1 MAAAPKIY
9 IICSDRHR
17 NGKTLLARV
26 LVDYLMLEGKDPFV
40 IDAGFP
46 EGPLR
51 TSFPGRTALVDFAQV
66 QGQMKLF
73 DTIMGSPGRDY
84 VIDLPAP
91 QTEKFFAAFRQLDF
105 YNEASR
111 AGFQLV
117 VLFIVDKD
125 LSSLKS
131 ADGIHQ
137 LVSPAMFIPVRN
149 AFVGS
154 ALAHH
159 ENALTIDMPILDREV
174 MNLIEVK
181 RFSLRNFILG
191 EEANMPAQFSRKL
204 KIFLL
209 EMMTALR
216 DIEPAMSMAK
226 LRATA
231 S

>member
-1 MAAAPKIY
+1 MADTPKIY

-17 NGKTLLARV
+17 NGKSLLARV

-40 IDAGFP
+40 IDAGVP
-46 EGPLR
+46 DGPLR
-51 TSFPGRTALVDFAQV
+51 AAFPGRTALVDFAQI

-91 QTEKFFAAFRQLDF
+91 QTEKFFETYHQLDF
-105 YNEASR
+105 GREATNE
-111 AGFQLV
+111 GYQIV

-125 LSSLKS
+125 LSSLKV
-131 ADGIHQ
+131 ADELLD
-137 LVSPAMFIPVRN
+137 LVDSAMFIPVRN
-149 AFVGS
+149 AHVGS

-159 ENALTIDMPILDREV
+159 GSTLTIDIPVLDREV

-191 EEANMPAQFSRKL
+191 EESNMPAQFSRKL

-216 DIEPAMSMAK
+216 DIEPAITLAK
-226 LRATA
+226 LRA
-231 S
+231 

>member
-1 MAAAPKIY
+1 MADTPKIY
-9 IICSDRHR
+9 IICSARHR
-17 NGKTLLARV
+17 TGKTLLARV

-51 TSFPGRTALVDFAQV
+51 AAFPGRTALVDFAQI

-91 QTEKFFAAFRQLDF
+91 QTENFFESYRQLNF
-105 YNEASR
+105 GREAIHE
-111 AGFQLV
+111 GFQIV

-125 LSSLKS
+125 LSSLKV
-131 ADGIHQ
+131 AEEIQD
-137 LVSPAMFIPVRN
+137 LVDPALFIPVRN
-149 AFVGS
+149 AQVGS

-159 ENALTIDMPILDREV
+159 GSSLTIDIPVLDREV

-181 RFSLRNFILG
+181 RFSLRSFILG
-191 EEANMPAQFSRKL
+191 EESNLPAQFARKL

-216 DIEPAMSMAK
+216 DIEPALTLAK
-226 LRATA
+226 LRA
-231 S
+231 

>member
-46 EGPLR
+46 EGALR
-51 TSFPGRTALVDFAQV
+51 ASFPGRTALVDFSQV

-91 QTEKFFAAFRQLDF
+91 QTEKFFEAFSQLDF
-105 YNEASR
+105 YNEATR

-117 VLFIVDKD
+117 VLFVVDKD

-131 ADGIHQ
+131 ADAIRQ

-159 ENALTIDMPILDREV
+159 ETALTIDMPILDREV

-181 RFSLRNFILG
+181 RFSLRSFILG

-226 LRATA
+226 LRA
-231 S
+231 

>member
-1 MAAAPKIY
+1 MAAIPKIY
-9 IICSDRHR
+9 IVCSDRHR

-46 EGPLR
+46 DGPLR
-51 TSFPGRTALVDFAQV
+51 AAFPGRTALVDFAQV

-91 QTEKFFAAFRQLDF
+91 QTEKFFAAFHQLNF
-105 YNEASR
+105 YNEAID
-111 AGFQLV
+111 AGFQIA
-117 VLFIVDKD
+117 VLFVVDKD
-125 LSSLKS
+125 LSSLKC
-131 ADGIHQ
+131 ADEVHELID
-137 LVSPAMFIPVRN
+137 PAMFIPVRN
-149 AFVGS
+149 AFMGS

-159 ENALTIDMPILDREV
+159 ENALTIDIPILDREV

-191 EEANMPAQFSRKL
+191 EESNMPAQFSRKL

-209 EMMTALR
+209 EMMTSLR
-216 DIEPAMSMAK
+216 DIEPAMTLAK
-226 LRATA
+226 LRAKA

>member
-1 MAAAPKIY
+1 LAATPKIY

-26 LVDYLMLEGKDPFV
+26 LVDYLMLEGKDPFI

-51 TSFPGRTALVDFAQV
+51 AAFPGRTALVDFAQV

-73 DTIMGSPGRDY
+73 DTMMGSPGRDY

-91 QTEKFFAAFRQLDF
+91 QTEKFYEAFRQLDF
-105 YNEASR
+105 YNEATD
-111 AGFQLV
+111 AGFQIV

-125 LSSLKS
+125 LSSLKF
-131 ADGIHQ
+131 ADEIQQ
-137 LVSPAMFIPVRN
+137 LVEPALFVPVRN
-149 AFVGS
+149 AQIGS

-159 ENALTIDMPILDREV
+159 GSSLTIDIPILDREV

-191 EEANMPAQFSRKL
+191 EESNMPAQFSRKL

-216 DIEPAMSMAK
+216 DIEPAMTLAK
-226 LRATA
+226 LRA
-231 S
+231 

>member
-1 MAAAPKIY
+1 MAAAPKIF

-26 LVDYLMLEGKDPFV
+26 LVDYLLLEGKDPFV

-51 TSFPGRTALVDFAQV
+51 ASFPGRTALVDFSQV

-91 QTEKFFAAFRQLDF
+91 QTEKFFEAFRQLDF
-105 YNEASR
+105 YNEAAK

-125 LSSLKS
+125 LASLKA
-131 ADGIHQ
+131 ADGVHQ
-137 LVSPAMFIPVRN
+137 LVNPAMFIPVRN

-226 LRATA
+226 LRA
-231 S
+231 

>member
-1 MAAAPKIY
+1 MADTPKIY

-17 NGKTLLARV
+17 NGKSLLARV

-40 IDAGFP
+40 IDAGVP
-46 EGPLR
+46 DGPLR
-51 TSFPGRTALVDFAQV
+51 AAFPGRTALVDFAQI

-91 QTEKFFAAFRQLDF
+91 QTEKFFEAYHQLDF
-105 YNEASR
+105 GREATNE
-111 AGFQLV
+111 GFQIV

-125 LSSLKS
+125 LSSLKV
-131 ADGIHQ
+131 ADELLD
-137 LVSPAMFIPVRN
+137 LVDSAMFIPVRN
-149 AFVGS
+149 AHVGS

-159 ENALTIDMPILDREV
+159 GSTLTIDIPVLDREV

-181 RFSLRNFILG
+181 RFSLRSFILG
-191 EEANMPAQFSRKL
+191 EESNMPAQFSRKL

-216 DIEPAMSMAK
+216 DIEPAMTLAK
-226 LRATA
+226 LRA
-231 S
+231 

>member
-1 MAAAPKIY
+1 MTRASPRGRFAP
-9 IICSDRHR
+9 H
-17 NGKTLLARV
+17 
-26 LVDYLMLEGKDPFV
+26 
-40 IDAGFP
+40 
-46 EGPLR
+46 
-51 TSFPGRTALVDFAQV
+51 FPGRTALVDFAQV

-91 QTEKFFAAFRQLDF
+91 QTEKFFEAFRQLDF
-105 YNEASR
+105 YNEATR

-125 LSSLKS
+125 LSSLKL

-137 LVSPAMFIPVRN
+137 LVNPAMFIPVRN

-159 ENALTIDMPILDREV
+159 ENALTIDIPILDREV

-226 LRATA
+226 LRA
-231 S
+231 